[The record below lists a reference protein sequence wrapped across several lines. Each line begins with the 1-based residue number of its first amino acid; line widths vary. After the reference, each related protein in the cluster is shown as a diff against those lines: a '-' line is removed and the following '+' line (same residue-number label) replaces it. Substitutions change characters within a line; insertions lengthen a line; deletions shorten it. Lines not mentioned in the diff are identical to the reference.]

1 MQKAILV
8 ERDYKGEFE
17 RFALTPEEFEQ
28 EFGSCL
34 AEGMLYPDN
43 DGNTYTLRPL
53 VHVWYCATTVGSE
66 MWDTFFTDME
76 WGMAYG
82 DIESG
87 NLAYIRDDFMDSL
100 KKYLPKQC
108 KEDNT
113 QKPSLNNLISS
124 AESKSQTSSLNNSQ
138 QER

>member
-17 RFALTPEEFEQ
+17 RFALTPEEFEK
-28 EFGSCL
+28 EFDSYL
-34 AEGMLYPDN
+34 SEGMLYPDN

-76 WGMAYG
+76 WGMAET
-82 DIESG
+82 DLKNG
-87 NLAYIRDDFMDSL
+87 NLAYIRDDLMQNLKDSL
-100 KKYLPKQC
+100 PQKVNNDQYQKQ
-108 KEDNT
+108 
-113 QKPSLNNLISS
+113 SLNSLISS
-124 AESKSQTSSLNNSQ
+124 AESKFHNSSLNEFKP
-138 QER
+138 ER